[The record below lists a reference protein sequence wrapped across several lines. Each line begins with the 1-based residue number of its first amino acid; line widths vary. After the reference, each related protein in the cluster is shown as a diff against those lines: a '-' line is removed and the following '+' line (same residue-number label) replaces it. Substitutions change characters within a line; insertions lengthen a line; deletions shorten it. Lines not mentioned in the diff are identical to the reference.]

1 MRQSVMLTGLS
12 STKFNNAMASIRAI
26 EDMFRQLIAT
36 GQMDDWAPSNFKG
49 HMTIDISN
57 RYFTPAHDASHQDEQ
72 VPFSMAVDP
81 DRLLSVAMGNDFVH
95 TEDNEVEYYEAH
107 KNTQGTK

>member
-12 STKFNNAMASIRAI
+12 STKFNDAMASIRAI
-26 EDMFRQLIAT
+26 EDMFRQLITT

-57 RYFTPAHDASHQDEQ
+57 RYFTPAHDASLQDEQ

-95 TEDNEVEYYEAH
+95 TEDNEVKYYEAH